1 LAEPGVNITYTVQ
14 FSNVSGFVIT
24 GTILTDIIPI
34 SITNISYVN
43 SGIAITSTG
52 NISYAWQIADIP
64 PGAGGTITVTGILS
78 PDLSSEGLITN
89 TAVFSATSPDLVP
102 ISNTAVLEVNIPP
115 ELEVE
120 SFYDI
125 NEGES
130 ITLTG
135 TITAPGL
142 LDSFTLVID
151 WGDGLSE
158 TVNYPSGTTSFQQP
172 HLYLDDDPSGTDVDD
187 YNIQMTLTDSDD
199 GMVEKQAIVTVR
211 NISPT
216 VNIGPDLQIMP
227 GDVITFTGTF
237 TDPGLLDTF
246 SYDLNLG
253 NGTTVVDTLALTYI
267 YTEPG
272 SYDVTLTVTDDD
284 GGMGQDTLLVQ
295 VGPPPLFIPFIIKNE

>member
-1 LAEPGVNITYTVQ
+1 
-14 FSNVSGFVIT
+14 
-24 GTILTDIIPI
+24 
-34 SITNISYVN
+34 
-43 SGIAITSTG
+43 
-52 NISYAWQIADIP
+52 
-64 PGAGGTITVTGILS
+64 
-78 PDLSSEGLITN
+78 
-89 TAVFSATSPDLVP
+89 VP
-102 ISNTAVLEVNIPP
+102 ISDTAVLEVNIPP

-135 TITAPGL
+135 TITDPGL
-142 LDSFTLVID
+142 IDSFTLVID

-172 HLYLDDDPSGTDVDD
+172 HLYLDDDPSGTVVDD
-187 YNIQMTLTDSDD
+187 YNIYLTLADSD
-199 GMVEKQAIVTVR
+199 GGVAEKQAMATVH

-216 VNIGPDLQIMP
+216 VSIGPDLQIMP

-246 SYDLNLG
+246 SYELNLG

-267 YTEPG
+267 YSEPG
-272 SYDVTLTVTDDD
+272 TYDVTLT
-284 GGMGQDTLLVQ
+284 LLAKCCESVSK
-295 VGPPPLFIPFIIKNE
+295 GK